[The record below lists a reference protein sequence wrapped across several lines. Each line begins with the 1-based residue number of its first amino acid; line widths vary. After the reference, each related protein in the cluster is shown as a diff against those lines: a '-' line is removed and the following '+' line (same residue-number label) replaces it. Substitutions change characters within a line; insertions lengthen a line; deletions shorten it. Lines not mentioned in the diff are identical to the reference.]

1 MDDDDPH
8 RWREEEQIER
18 EAAGDLLAH
27 IRARREA
34 DEAGRDTCS
43 TSSPAASSRSPKTTP
58 RTTLRKPLRHERC

>member
-1 MDDDDPH
+1 MDDDPH

-34 DEAGRDTCS
+34 DEARTRHLLDALTAGVESEEPDDNDDLKE
-43 TSSPAASSRSPKTTP
+43 AA
-58 RTTLRKPLRHERC
+58 